1 MTDKLEYFNLGA
13 RGQPIRLA
21 YLLSSKLS
29 YEDKRYEFSEW
40 PTRKPSTPLGQLP
53 VLTVD
58 GVEYTQS
65 AALLRYVGGKAGAYP
80 APGSKDQLIVEDV
93 METMNEIWSNV
104 PKTEHERKNDY
115 LGGKVAKAVSHIE
128 KISSSSGPFVLGA
141 DISVA
146 DLFIY
151 GYVHFFGSGFW
162 DHITAED
169 MARFAF
175 LDKICTAVKNHP
187 KLKEYIAAG
196 KS

>member
-40 PTRKPSTPLGQLP
+40 PTRKSSTPLGQLP

-104 PKTEHERKNDY
+104 PKTEQERKNDY

-141 DISVA
+141 DISVVA
-146 DLFIY
+146 DLFPFTAMCTFS
-151 GYVHFFGSGFW
+151 VAAFG
-162 DHITAED
+162 ITLRPRTWPD
-169 MARFAF
+169 SRFSTRSAQPSR
-175 LDKICTAVKNHP
+175 IIP
-187 KLKEYIAAG
+187 
-196 KS
+196 S